1 MLTTPTV
8 GANLKFS
15 ALQGLA
21 LVAEGH
27 IFLIWLQI
35 KLCHFKMGWNGK
47 TNLRS
52 HELWGATTV
61 DWHISLTLDYNNNM
75 FVLLFVVCFFFGL
88 YSNLTSSMNWS
99 KSPECPLPDQS
110 QLSSLENW
118 TPPWK
123 LAFSNV
129 IWFDQTHRLTQTMLF
144 GLMSRWMMSL
154 SCMNTIP
161 ETTCSQEDWLIKNY
175 LKIRDIKFLAWL
187 GLGQCLKKFGVV
199 FSIKEKD

>member
-1 MLTTPTV
+1 MVATV
-8 GANLKFS
+8 KCRCVTINCSYVNHTNSWSQLKICRATRS
-15 ALQGLA
+15 SSSSRRAHLYDMIA
-21 LVAEGH
+21 K
-27 IFLIWLQI
+27 
-35 KLCHFKMGWNGK
+35 KLHHFKIGWNGK
-47 TNLRS
+47 TDLRS

-61 DWHISLTLDYNNNM
+61 DWHISLTLDYNNNIHICL
-75 FVLLFVVCFFFGL
+75 FCCLLFVVLFFFVGL
-88 YSNLTSSMNWS
+88 YLSLTSFMNWS

-118 TPPWK
+118 TLPWK

-161 ETTCSQEDWLIKNY
+161 ETTCSQEDWLIK
-175 LKIRDIKFLAWL
+175 FT
-187 GLGQCLKKFGVV
+187 
-199 FSIKEKD
+199 